1 MKRKIIK
8 QGHNTLTLT
17 LPSSWAKKLNIKSG
31 DDIDISEK
39 ENTLVINSPHHNEN
53 KSCEIDIRD
62 FTIPLLWRYF
72 QSAYRSGCDEIK
84 IIYDIEKKEY
94 QDPYHYYTT
103 QFDYAKLGEKIPPKP
118 AITMLQEMTN
128 RFIGMEIIE
137 SGRGYYLIQEMAE
150 VSQKEFDRLLRRI
163 FLVTLQLFDRT
174 IRAIEYDEIS
184 NPSLCKELHT
194 IDLNI
199 DKFVDYCARILNR
212 IDTDFPE
219 QKKSL
224 IFSSLFILETLGD
237 EFKYI
242 GKHIALSKKS
252 IKKTARLAKLVREH
266 FEIYYKM
273 YYSFSREQSIEF
285 GKKDFEV
292 YETHFNIKD
301 EFSGE
306 SRSIMRHLMM
316 ISKLTLGLVELRIQM
331 EF

>member
-17 LPSSWAKKLNIKSG
+17 LPSTWTKKLNISAG

-39 ENTLVINSPHHNEN
+39 ENTLIINSPCHSKH
-53 KSCEIDIRD
+53 KKCEIDIRD

-84 IIYDIEKKEY
+84 IIYDINKKEY

-103 QFDYAKLGEKIPPKP
+103 QFDYAKLGEKVPPKP

-137 SGRGYYLIQEMAE
+137 SGKGFYLVQEMAE
-150 VSQKEFDRLLRRI
+150 VSQKEFERSLRRI

-174 IRAIEYDEIS
+174 IQAIERDEIS
-184 NPSLCKELHT
+184 NPNLCKEMHT

-199 DKFVDYCARILNR
+199 DKFVDYCARILNK

-224 IFSSLFILETLGD
+224 IFSSLFIIETLGD

-252 IKKTARLAKLVREH
+252 IKKTAHLAKLVKEH
-266 FEIYYKM
+266 FEIYYKL
-273 YYSFSREQSIEF
+273 YYSFSRDLSIDF

-292 YETHFNIKD
+292 YQAHFNTKED
-301 EFSGE
+301 FSGE
-306 SRSIMRHLMM
+306 SRSIMKHLMM
-316 ISKLTLGLVELRIQM
+316 ISKLTLELAELRIQM